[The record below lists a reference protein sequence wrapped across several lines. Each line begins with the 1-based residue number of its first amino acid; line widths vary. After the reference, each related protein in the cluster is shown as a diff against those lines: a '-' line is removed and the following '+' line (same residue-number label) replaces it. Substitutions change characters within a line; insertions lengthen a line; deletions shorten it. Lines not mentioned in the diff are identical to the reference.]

1 MPTITLHQTELGNDR
16 YHVTLSSD
24 APGLTLQHEAEVD
37 FHLDPRDQELI
48 RWYLEEYLANP
59 FDPNPEIAARTEQR
73 MAHLGEKLFKAI
85 FKDTKAILWWGRVI
99 DNLADYRIEVA
110 TSVAGATAIPW
121 ELLRD
126 PDSDIILALRA
137 AELVRSHR
145 QANIQPRIP
154 EPAEQLRILLVI
166 CRPHEGQ
173 DVPFRSVAS
182 HLVRGLNE
190 EARDQ
195 IGLTVLRP
203 PTFARL
209 SQVLAD
215 AKARGEPFHL
225 VHFDGHGTYADAE
238 RLKATLS
245 EPDALRF
252 RTQRTGSQG
261 FLLFENPDAEDNTDY
276 VNGPDLAELL
286 VRNQVPVIILNACRS
301 AHADSGPEAP
311 RGTGEAAAGQLSA
324 GQFAASGHARAF
336 SSLAQEVMD
345 AGVAGVVAMRYN
357 LWVVTATRFVFE
369 LYRNLAR
376 GLGLGAAVSQG
387 RRQLHSEP
395 QRRIAYRS
403 LPLQDWSVPVVF
415 EAAPIRL
422 LPPRPGKQTDWTL
435 NLGQGSTR
443 KDNLPPPPD
452 IGFIGRDETL
462 LALDRAFDDHKV
474 VLLHAYAGSGKTVT
488 AVEFARWYL
497 QTDGLQGG
505 PLLFTSFESLKP
517 LYQVLGDF
525 GEVFGPTLEQHGIQW
540 GAINELEQRRD
551 IALEVM
557 AQVPMLW
564 IWDNVEPITGFPEG
578 TESAWS
584 ATEQQELHAFLQAA
598 NQTRAKILL
607 TSRRD
612 ERPLAGRPP
621 QAHPRAP
628 DAHDRARR
636 LRRGPGAKAGP
647 APRPGRLAPPAAL
660 LRGQSAHPAGGG
672 APSPGRGAA
681 RRLGD
686 RRLRRAAAQRRGGLR
701 RRGGPGARLL
711 PRRLPRL
718 RLRPGLWRAGAGHP
732 RPAGLL
738 SGLRGCGC
746 VEVHGCP
753 RGGLDTARPARPG
766 ARPAYPPAGPRRPP
780 RPARQLGRW
789 WGRRLLPHP
798 PRPALVLPPP
808 LPAPLPRDRRG
819 RTTRRPRLG
828 SSSHPRLLRRHGRVG
843 GLLHQTIRR
852 VQSQRHRP
860 PARRGG

>member
-137 AELVRSHR
+137 AELVRSHC

-474 VLLHAYAGSGKTVT
+474 VLLHAYAGSGKMVT

-517 LYQVLGDF
+517 
-525 GEVFGPTLEQHGIQW
+525 PTRCW
-540 GAINELEQRRD
+540 GASVRCS
-551 IALEVM
+551 
-557 AQVPMLW
+557 VP
-564 IWDNVEPITGFPEG
+564 P
-578 TESAWS
+578 WS
-584 ATEQQELHAFLQAA
+584 STA
-598 NQTRAKILL
+598 
-607 TSRRD
+607 S
-612 ERPLAGRPP
+612 
-621 QAHPRAP
+621 
-628 DAHDRARR
+628 
-636 LRRGPGAKAGP
+636 
-647 APRPGRLAPPAAL
+647 
-660 LRGQSAHPAGGG
+660 SG
-672 APSPGRGAA
+672 APSTSWSSGVT
-681 RRLGD
+681 
-686 RRLRRAAAQRRGGLR
+686 
-701 RRGGPGARLL
+701 L
-711 PRRLPRL
+711 P
-718 RLRPGLWRAGAGHP
+718 
-732 RPAGLL
+732 
-738 SGLRGCGC
+738 
-746 VEVHGCP
+746 
-753 RGGLDTARPARPG
+753 
-766 ARPAYPPAGPRRPP
+766 
-780 RPARQLGRW
+780 
-789 WGRRLLPHP
+789 
-798 PRPALVLPPP
+798 
-808 LPAPLPRDRRG
+808 
-819 RTTRRPRLG
+819 
-828 SSSHPRLLRRHGRVG
+828 
-843 GLLHQTIRR
+843 
-852 VQSQRHRP
+852 
-860 PARRGG
+860 